1 MQIRILLAGLAATSL
16 AALTAC
22 GSSSTNTG
30 ASTTSSA
37 MSGMSAPMASGT
49 SGTPSSSDGGMGGM
63 PMSAGNGLATTV
75 NGYTLTLTGPPMA
88 GMAMPVTFTISKKGT
103 PVTAFDPEQPK
114 LMHFYLIRSDL
125 SGFQHLHPTM
135 NSTGTWSVTPAA
147 LSPGSYR
154 IYTQFLPHADATA
167 GALVVSQPATVAGT
181 AVPPTTLPA
190 PSATTSVDGYTL
202 TLAGTPKAGVEAPLQ
217 ITISKNGQPV
227 TDLQPYLDT
236 YAHVT
241 AIRQG
246 DLAFAHLHP
255 NDTVTVTGDHGG
267 PTLTINADLPEA
279 GNYRMFVQFQ
289 TPGTLHTAAITIT
302 VMR

>member
-1 MQIRILLAGLAATSL
+1 MRTKIVLAGLAATSL
-16 AALTAC
+16 AVVTAC

-30 ASTTSSA
+30 TSHANSALSNPSTPMS
-37 MSGMSAPMASGT
+37 SGMVS
-49 SGTPSSSDGGMGGM
+49 TPSSSDAGMGGM
-63 PMSAGNGLATTV
+63 PMSAGNGLAPTD
-75 NGYTLTLTGPPMA
+75 NGYALTVTSQPMT
-88 GMAMPVTFTISKKGT
+88 GMAMPVTFTITKSGT
-103 PVTAFDPEQPK
+103 PVTAFDPEQTK

-154 IYTQFLPHADATA
+154 IYTQFLPHADNAA
-167 GALVVSQPATVAGT
+167 GALVLSRPVTIAGSSE
-181 AVPPTTLPA
+181 PSSTLPA
-190 PSATTSVDGYTL
+190 PSTIAIVDGYTL
-202 TLAGTPKAGVEAPLQ
+202 TLAGTPKAGAETPLQ
-217 ITISKNGQPV
+217 INISKAGQPV

-255 NDTVTVTGDHGG
+255 TDTVTGDHGG

-279 GNYRMFVQFQ
+279 GNYRIFVQFQ
-289 TPGTLHTAAITIT
+289 TAGTLHTAAITIT